1 MSETFDMDKLTL
13 EYFTNKQT
21 YRKYLAKKD
30 PTATTKKLYR
40 EISENQDHLVKIF
53 TEMLNNTNSET
64 YSLLQPKF
72 ENFIEGCLQH
82 LEHSHMDS
90 DNETETENEDY
101 RKNRNSYGEKEQEQ
115 EEITLFERCDN
126 TPVVPSNP
134 IEYWKMQKVF
144 KNPSG

>member
-30 PTATTKKLYR
+30 PTATTKKLYQ
-40 EISENQDHLVKIF
+40 EISENKDQLIQIF
-53 TEMLNNTNSET
+53 NEMLDNANSET

-82 LEHSHMDS
+82 LEHSNLDS
-90 DNETETENEDY
+90 DNDTDNENEY
-101 RKNRNSYGEKEQEQ
+101 HTKNRNSYEEKEED
-115 EEITLFERCDN
+115 ITLFEKCDS
-126 TPVVPSNP
+126 TPVIPSNP